1 MKNILLGVT
10 GSIAAYK
17 SPEIVRNLR
26 SEGFSVRVVLSESAK
41 EFVTETTLQAV
52 SSYPVRSSLWD
63 AQAEAAMS
71 HIELAR
77 WADCILIAPATAN
90 FLSQLSYG
98 SANDLLTTLCL
109 ATRSK
114 IFVSPAMNSVMWE
127 NKAVQENRATLVSR
141 GINIIEPDYGD
152 QACGEVGVG
161 RMPNPDVI
169 AGIIKENFSEN
180 PSPLQGK
187 KVLITAGPTREP
199 IDPIRFISNR
209 SSGKMGYALASAFNA
224 AGCNVRII
232 SGPSSLPF
240 PDACDVVKIETAQEM
255 YHEVHKSLKDI
266 DIFVSAAAVSDY
278 SSEKVDGHKIKKNDQ
293 KMSLHLIKSPDI
305 LSSVTSLRSHP
316 FCVGFAAETDNIEV
330 YAKEK
335 LIKKEL
341 DMIIANKVGS
351 NLGFDSD
358 ENSVLVLWNG
368 GSKRYKKQLK
378 ISLAKQLVQLISK
391 RYMTNS
397 EINKKPSNVSSIYQ
411 S

>member
-63 AQAEAAMS
+63 AEAEAAMS

-127 NKAVQENRATLVSR
+127 NKAVQENKATLVSR

-180 PSPLQGK
+180 PSLLQGK
-187 KVLITAGPTREP
+187 RVLITAGPTREP

-255 YHEVHKSLKDI
+255 YHEVHKSLKGI

-278 SSEKVDGHKIKKNDQ
+278 SSEKVDEHKIKKNDQ

-335 LIKKEL
+335 LINKEL

-368 GSKRYKKQLK
+368 GSKCYKKQLK

>member
-63 AQAEAAMS
+63 AEAEAAMS

-127 NKAVQENRATLVSR
+127 NKAVQENKATLVSR

-161 RMPNPDVI
+161 RMPNPDII

-180 PSPLQGK
+180 PSLLQGK
-187 KVLITAGPTREP
+187 RVLITAGPTREP

-255 YHEVHKSLKDI
+255 YHEVHKSLKGI

-278 SSEKVDGHKIKKNDQ
+278 SSEKVDEHKIKKNDE
-293 KMSLHLIKSPDI
+293 KMSLRLIKSPDI

-335 LIKKEL
+335 LINKEL

>member
-63 AQAEAAMS
+63 AEAEAAMS

-127 NKAVQENRATLVSR
+127 NKAVQENKATLVSR

-161 RMPNPDVI
+161 RMPNPDII

-180 PSPLQGK
+180 SSLLQGK
-187 KVLITAGPTREP
+187 RVLITAGPTREP

-224 AGCNVRII
+224 AGCNVKII

-240 PDACDVVKIETAQEM
+240 PDACDVVKIETTQEM
-255 YHEVHKSLKDI
+255 YHEVHKSLKGI

-278 SSEKVDGHKIKKNDQ
+278 SSEKVDEHKIKKNDE
-293 KMSLHLIKSPDI
+293 KMSLRLIKSPDI

-335 LIKKEL
+335 LINKEL

-351 NLGFDSD
+351 NLGFDSE

>member
-63 AQAEAAMS
+63 AEAEAAMS

-127 NKAVQENRATLVSR
+127 NKAVQENKATLVSR

-180 PSPLQGK
+180 SSLLQGK
-187 KVLITAGPTREP
+187 RVLITAGPTREP

-278 SSEKVDGHKIKKNDQ
+278 SSEKVDEHKIKKNDQ

-316 FCVGFAAETDNIEV
+316 FCVGFAAETNNIQV

-368 GSKRYKKQLK
+368 GSKRYNKQLK

>member
-26 SEGFSVRVVLSESAK
+26 SLGFSVRVVLSESAK

-63 AQAEAAMS
+63 AEAEAAMS

-224 AGCNVRII
+224 AGCNVKII

-240 PDACDVVKIETAQEM
+240 PDTCDVVMIDTAQEM
-255 YHEVHKSLKDI
+255 YHEVHKSLKGI

-278 SSEKVDGHKIKKNDQ
+278 SCEKVDEHKIKKNDE
-293 KMSLHLIKSPDI
+293 KMSLRLIKSPDI

>member
-63 AQAEAAMS
+63 AEAEAAMS

-278 SSEKVDGHKIKKNDQ
+278 SSEKVDEHKIKKNDQ

-316 FCVGFAAETDNIEV
+316 FCVGFAAETNNIEV

>member
-63 AQAEAAMS
+63 AEAEAAMS

-114 IFVSPAMNSVMWE
+114 IFVSPAMNSAMWE

-278 SSEKVDGHKIKKNDQ
+278 SSEKVDEHKIKKNDQ

>member
-63 AQAEAAMS
+63 AEAEAAMS

-127 NKAVQENRATLVSR
+127 NKAVQENKATLVSR

-180 PSPLQGK
+180 SSLLQGK
-187 KVLITAGPTREP
+187 RVLITAGPTREP

-224 AGCNVRII
+224 AGCNVKII

-255 YHEVHKSLKDI
+255 YREVHKSLKGI

-278 SSEKVDGHKIKKNDQ
+278 FSEKVDEHKIKKNDE
-293 KMSLHLIKSPDI
+293 KMSLRLIKSPDI

-368 GSKRYKKQLK
+368 GSKRFKKQLK
-378 ISLAKQLVQLISK
+378 ISLAEQLVQLISK

>member
-63 AQAEAAMS
+63 AEAEAAMS

-127 NKAVQENRATLVSR
+127 NKAVQENKATLVSR

-180 PSPLQGK
+180 HSPLQGK
-187 KVLITAGPTREP
+187 KVLITAGTTREP

-255 YHEVHKSLKDI
+255 YHEVHKSLKGI

-278 SSEKVDGHKIKKNDQ
+278 FSEKVDEHKIKKNDE
-293 KMSLHLIKSPDI
+293 KMSLRLIKSPDI

>member
-63 AQAEAAMS
+63 AEAEAAMS

-127 NKAVQENRATLVSR
+127 NKAVQENKATLVSR

-180 PSPLQGK
+180 SSLLQGK
-187 KVLITAGPTREP
+187 RVLITAGPTREP

-255 YHEVHKSLKDI
+255 YHEVHKSLKDV

-278 SSEKVDGHKIKKNDQ
+278 SSENVDKHKIKRNDQ

-391 RYMTNS
+391 RYMANS

>member
-63 AQAEAAMS
+63 AEAEAAMS

-127 NKAVQENRATLVSR
+127 NKAVQENKATLVSR

-180 PSPLQGK
+180 SSLLQGK
-187 KVLITAGPTREP
+187 RVLITAGPTREP

-240 PDACDVVKIETAQEM
+240 PDGCDVVKIETAQEM
-255 YHEVHKSLKDI
+255 YHEVHKSLKGI

-278 SSEKVDGHKIKKNDQ
+278 TSEKVDEQKIKKNDE
-293 KMSLHLIKSPDI
+293 KMSLRLIKSPDI
-305 LSSVTSLRSHP
+305 LSTVTSLRSHP

-397 EINKKPSNVSSIYQ
+397 KINKKPSNVSSIYQ

>member
-63 AQAEAAMS
+63 AEAEAAMS

-127 NKAVQENRATLVSR
+127 NKAVQENKATLVSR

-161 RMPNPDVI
+161 RMPNPDII
-169 AGIIKENFSEN
+169 AGVIKENFSEN

-255 YHEVHKSLKDI
+255 YHEVHKSLKGI

-278 SSEKVDGHKIKKNDQ
+278 SSEKVDEHKIKKNDQ

>member
-63 AQAEAAMS
+63 AEAEAAMS

-255 YHEVHKSLKDI
+255 YHEVHKSLKGI

-278 SSEKVDGHKIKKNDQ
+278 SSEKVDEHKIKKNDQ

-316 FCVGFAAETDNIEV
+316 FCVGFAAETNNIEV

>member
-63 AQAEAAMS
+63 TEAEAAMS

-114 IFVSPAMNSVMWE
+114 IFVFPAMNSVMWE
-127 NKAVQENRATLVSR
+127 NKAVQENKETLLAR

-152 QACGEVGVG
+152 QACGEVGAG
-161 RMPNPDVI
+161 RMPNPDII

-180 PSPLQGK
+180 PSLLQGK
-187 KVLITAGPTREP
+187 RVLITAGPTREP

-255 YHEVHKSLKDI
+255 YHEVHKSLKGI

-278 SSEKVDGHKIKKNDQ
+278 SSEKVDEHKIKKNDE
-293 KMSLHLIKSPDI
+293 KMSLRLIKSPDI
-305 LSSVTSLRSHP
+305 LSSVTRLRSHP

-391 RYMTNS
+391 RYMTSS

>member
-63 AQAEAAMS
+63 AEAEAAMS

-161 RMPNPDVI
+161 RMPNPDII

-278 SSEKVDGHKIKKNDQ
+278 SSEKVDEHKIKKNDQ

>member
-63 AQAEAAMS
+63 AEAEAAMS

-224 AGCNVRII
+224 AGCNVKII

-278 SSEKVDGHKIKKNDQ
+278 SSEKVDEHKIKKNDQ

>member
-63 AQAEAAMS
+63 AEAEAAMS

-127 NKAVQENRATLVSR
+127 NKAVQENKATLVSR

-278 SSEKVDGHKIKKNDQ
+278 SSEKVDEHKIKKNDQ

-368 GSKRYKKQLK
+368 GSRRYKKQLK

>member
-63 AQAEAAMS
+63 AEAEAAMS

-127 NKAVQENRATLVSR
+127 NKAVQENKATLVTR

-224 AGCNVRII
+224 AGCNVKII

-240 PDACDVVKIETAQEM
+240 PDACDVVKNETAQEM
-255 YHEVHKSLKDI
+255 YHEVHKSLKGI

-278 SSEKVDGHKIKKNDQ
+278 SSEKVDEHKIKKNDQ

-368 GSKRYKKQLK
+368 GSKRYNKQLK

>member
-63 AQAEAAMS
+63 AEAEAAMS

-127 NKAVQENRATLVSR
+127 NKAVQENKATLVSR

-180 PSPLQGK
+180 SSLLQGK
-187 KVLITAGPTREP
+187 RVLITAGPTREP

-240 PDACDVVKIETAQEM
+240 PDACDVVKIETAKEM
-255 YHEVHKSLKDI
+255 YHEVHKSLKGI

-278 SSEKVDGHKIKKNDQ
+278 SSEKVDEHKIKKNEE

-305 LSSVTSLRSHP
+305 LASVTSLRSHP

-397 EINKKPSNVSSIYQ
+397 EINKETSNVSSIYQ

>member
-63 AQAEAAMS
+63 AEAEAAMS

-127 NKAVQENRATLVSR
+127 NKAVQENKATLVSR

-180 PSPLQGK
+180 SSLLQGK
-187 KVLITAGPTREP
+187 RVLITAGPTREP

-255 YHEVHKSLKDI
+255 YHEVHKSLKDV

-278 SSEKVDGHKIKKNDQ
+278 SSENVDKHKIKKNDQ

-391 RYMTNS
+391 RYMANS

>member
-63 AQAEAAMS
+63 AEAEAAMS

-187 KVLITAGPTREP
+187 KVLITAGPTRAP

-255 YHEVHKSLKDI
+255 YHEVHKSLKGI

-278 SSEKVDGHKIKKNDQ
+278 SSEKVDEHKIKKNDE
-293 KMSLHLIKSPDI
+293 KMSLRLIKSPDI

>member
-63 AQAEAAMS
+63 AEAEAAMS

-255 YHEVHKSLKDI
+255 YHEVHKSLKGI

-278 SSEKVDGHKIKKNDQ
+278 SSEKVDEHKIKKNDQ

>member
-1 MKNILLGVT
+1 M
-10 GSIAAYK
+10 
-17 SPEIVRNLR
+17 
-26 SEGFSVRVVLSESAK
+26 VLSESAK

-63 AQAEAAMS
+63 AEAEAAMS

-127 NKAVQENRATLVSR
+127 NKAVQENKATLVSR

-180 PSPLQGK
+180 SSLLQGK
-187 KVLITAGPTREP
+187 RVLITAGPTREP

-224 AGCNVRII
+224 AGCNVKII

-255 YHEVHKSLKDI
+255 YLSLI
-266 DIFVSAAAVSDY
+266 HI
-278 SSEKVDGHKIKKNDQ
+278 
-293 KMSLHLIKSPDI
+293 
-305 LSSVTSLRSHP
+305 
-316 FCVGFAAETDNIEV
+316 
-330 YAKEK
+330 
-335 LIKKEL
+335 
-341 DMIIANKVGS
+341 
-351 NLGFDSD
+351 
-358 ENSVLVLWNG
+358 
-368 GSKRYKKQLK
+368 
-378 ISLAKQLVQLISK
+378 
-391 RYMTNS
+391 
-397 EINKKPSNVSSIYQ
+397 
-411 S
+411 

>member
-63 AQAEAAMS
+63 AEAEAAMS

-161 RMPNPDVI
+161 RMPNPDII
-169 AGIIKENFSEN
+169 AGVIKENFSEN
-180 PSPLQGK
+180 SSLLQGK
-187 KVLITAGPTREP
+187 RVLITAGPTREP

-278 SSEKVDGHKIKKNDQ
+278 SSEKVDEHKIKKNDE
-293 KMSLHLIKSPDI
+293 KMSLRLIKSPDI

-335 LIKKEL
+335 LINKEL

-397 EINKKPSNVSSIYQ
+397 EINKKLSNVSSIYQ

>member
-26 SEGFSVRVVLSESAK
+26 SLGFSVRVVLSESAK

-63 AQAEAAMS
+63 AEAEAAMS

-127 NKAVQENRATLVSR
+127 NKAVQENKATLVSR

-161 RMPNPDVI
+161 RMPNPNVI

-180 PSPLQGK
+180 SSLLQGK
-187 KVLITAGPTREP
+187 RVLITAGPTREP

-224 AGCNVRII
+224 AGCNVKII

-255 YHEVHKSLKDI
+255 YHEVHKSLKGI

-278 SSEKVDGHKIKKNDQ
+278 TSEKVDEQKIKKNDE
-293 KMSLHLIKSPDI
+293 KMSLRLIKSPDI

-368 GSKRYKKQLK
+368 GSKRFKKQLK
-378 ISLAKQLVQLISK
+378 ISLAEQLVQLISK

>member
-63 AQAEAAMS
+63 AEAEAAMS

-255 YHEVHKSLKDI
+255 YHEVHKSLKGI

-278 SSEKVDGHKIKKNDQ
+278 SSEKVDEHKIKKNDE
-293 KMSLHLIKSPDI
+293 KMSLRLIKSPDI

>member
-1 MKNILLGVT
+1 MKKILLGVT

-63 AQAEAAMS
+63 AEAEAAMS

-127 NKAVQENRATLVSR
+127 NKAVQENKATLVSR

-161 RMPNPDVI
+161 RMPNPNVI

-180 PSPLQGK
+180 SSLLQGK
-187 KVLITAGPTREP
+187 RVLITAGPTREP

-255 YHEVHKSLKDI
+255 YHEVHKSLKGI

-278 SSEKVDGHKIKKNDQ
+278 SSEKVDEHKIKKNDE
-293 KMSLHLIKSPDI
+293 KMSLRLIKSPDI

-391 RYMTNS
+391 RYMANS

>member
-63 AQAEAAMS
+63 AEAEAAMS

-127 NKAVQENRATLVSR
+127 NKAVQENKATLVSR

-180 PSPLQGK
+180 SSLLQGK
-187 KVLITAGPTREP
+187 RVLITAGPTREP

-255 YHEVHKSLKDI
+255 YHEVHKSLKGI

-278 SSEKVDGHKIKKNDQ
+278 FSEKVDEHKIKKNDE
-293 KMSLHLIKSPDI
+293 KMSLRLIKSPDI

-368 GSKRYKKQLK
+368 GSKRFKKQLK
-378 ISLAKQLVQLISK
+378 ISLAEQLVQLISK

>member
-63 AQAEAAMS
+63 AEAEAAMS

-127 NKAVQENRATLVSR
+127 NKAVQENKATLVSR

-161 RMPNPDVI
+161 RMPNPDFI

-180 PSPLQGK
+180 SSLLQGK
-187 KVLITAGPTREP
+187 RVLITAGPTREP

-224 AGCNVRII
+224 AGCNVKII

-255 YHEVHKSLKDI
+255 YHEVHKSLKGI

-278 SSEKVDGHKIKKNDQ
+278 FSEKVDEHKIKKNDE
-293 KMSLHLIKSPDI
+293 KMSLRLIKSPDI

-368 GSKRYKKQLK
+368 GSKRFKKQLK
-378 ISLAKQLVQLISK
+378 ISLAEQLVQLISK

>member
-63 AQAEAAMS
+63 AEAEAAMS

-224 AGCNVRII
+224 AGCNVKII

-278 SSEKVDGHKIKKNDQ
+278 SSEKVDEHKIKKNDQ

-316 FCVGFAAETDNIEV
+316 FCVGFAAETNNIEV

-391 RYMTNS
+391 RYTTNS

>member
-63 AQAEAAMS
+63 AEAEAAMS

-127 NKAVQENRATLVSR
+127 NKAVQENKATLVSR

-180 PSPLQGK
+180 SSLLQGK
-187 KVLITAGPTREP
+187 RVLITAGPTREP

-232 SGPSSLPF
+232 SGQSSLPF
-240 PDACDVVKIETAQEM
+240 PDACDVVKIETAEEM
-255 YHEVHKSLKDI
+255 YHEVHKSLKDV

-278 SSEKVDGHKIKKNDQ
+278 SSENVDKHKIKKNDQ

-397 EINKKPSNVSSIYQ
+397 KINKKPSNVSSIYQ

>member
-63 AQAEAAMS
+63 AEAEAAMS

-127 NKAVQENRATLVSR
+127 NKAVQENKATLLAR

-161 RMPNPDVI
+161 RMPNPDII

-180 PSPLQGK
+180 PSLLQGMC
-187 KVLITAGPTREP
+187 VLITPRPPREP

-255 YHEVHKSLKDI
+255 YHEVHKSLKGI

-278 SSEKVDGHKIKKNDQ
+278 SSEKVDEHKIKKNDE
-293 KMSLHLIKSPDI
+293 KMSLRLIKSPDI

>member
-63 AQAEAAMS
+63 AEAEAAMS

-224 AGCNVRII
+224 AGCNVMII

-278 SSEKVDGHKIKKNDQ
+278 SSEKVDEHKIKKNDQ

>member
-63 AQAEAAMS
+63 AEAEAAMS

-127 NKAVQENRATLVSR
+127 NKAVQENKATLVSR

-180 PSPLQGK
+180 SSLLQGK
-187 KVLITAGPTREP
+187 RVLITAGPTREP

-224 AGCNVRII
+224 AGCNVKII

-255 YHEVHKSLKDI
+255 YHEVHKSLKGI
-266 DIFVSAAAVSDY
+266 DIFVSAAAVSDC
-278 SSEKVDGHKIKKNDQ
+278 SSEKVDEHKIKKNDE
-293 KMSLHLIKSPDI
+293 KMSLRLIKSPDI

-335 LIKKEL
+335 LINKEL

-351 NLGFDSD
+351 NLGFDSE

-397 EINKKPSNVSSIYQ
+397 EINKKSSNVSSIYQ

>member
-63 AQAEAAMS
+63 AEAEAAMS

-161 RMPNPDVI
+161 RMPNPDII

-224 AGCNVRII
+224 AGCNVKII

-278 SSEKVDGHKIKKNDQ
+278 SSEKVDEHKIKKNDQ

>member
-278 SSEKVDGHKIKKNDQ
+278 SSEKVDEHKIKKNDQ